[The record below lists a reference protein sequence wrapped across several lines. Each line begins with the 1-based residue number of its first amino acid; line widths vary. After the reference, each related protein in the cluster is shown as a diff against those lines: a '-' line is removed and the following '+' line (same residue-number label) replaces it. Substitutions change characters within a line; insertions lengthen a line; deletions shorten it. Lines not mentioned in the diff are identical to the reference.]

1 MTDQDAPMIDS
12 ADFTEAEIAAARAW
26 RAQQIAAFEA
36 QFGMSSEE
44 FLKRWRED
52 TIEDSVETNYWA
64 NLLINWE

>member
-1 MTDQDAPMIDS
+1 MIDS
-12 ADFTEAEIAAARAW
+12 ADVTEAEIAAARAW

-52 TIEDSVETNYWA
+52 TIEDTFDTNVWA
-64 NLLINWE
+64 ILLHTEGF